1 MNVPNLRPLGFGE
14 ILDGAF
20 TLYRRNFV
28 TFAVTALVPTALM
41 LALMV
46 FVGFG
51 VFASLSSGD
60 ATQIISAFLGIGL
73 IVGLAVGLLF
83 MAMYGALTRQ
93 ASQSYTGQHTSVG
106 DGFSA
111 GARAVLPMLGAT
123 LLAVI
128 LFIIAVFAV
137 GIVIGIVTALVAMM
151 GIGILTVLVTILA
164 FCAMAAVYL
173 GGIALLFAVLP
184 AIVVEGKGPID
195 AISRSIDLARGAL
208 GRVVGLMLVTLVITY
223 LPILAVMLL
232 TGSFAQITNPGT
244 VPSTGQFVTQ
254 QVLSMGVGVLT
265 TPFMMAVVVLL
276 YYDRRVRTEALD
288 VQMLTDRLAVAGA

>member
-1 MNVPNLRPLGFGE
+1 MSDSNLRPLGFGE

-28 TFAVTALVPTALM
+28 TFALTALIPTALM
-41 LALMV
+41 MV
-46 FVGFG
+46 VLVFMGVGML
-51 VFASLSSGD
+51 ASLASGD
-60 ATQIISAFLGIGL
+60 AMTIVSSFLGIGL
-73 IVGLAVGLLF
+73 VVTLLVGLLF
-83 MAMYGALTRQ
+83 LAMYGALTRQ
-93 ASQSYTGQHTSVG
+93 ASQSYTGHPTSVA

-111 GARAVLPMLGAT
+111 GARSALPMLGST
-123 LLAVI
+123 VVAVI
-128 LFIIAVFAV
+128 LFFIAIMAV
-137 GIVIGIVTALVAMM
+137 GIVIGIFTAMVGAM

-208 GRVVGLMLVTLVITY
+208 GRVVGLMLVTMVITY
-223 LPILAVMLL
+223 LPIMAVMLL

-244 VPSTGQFVTQ
+244 VPTTGQFAVQ

-265 TPFMMAVVVLL
+265 TPFMVAVIVLL

-288 VQMLTDRLAVAGA
+288 VQMLTDRLAVAGD